1 MANLIGAPSKD
12 LRHGLRRLAVIGLSI
27 FSWPL
32 VVIGLVLWV
41 SPSSSD
47 IVLIWAVPFFGSWYV
62 GAIICMLVLTR
73 SLFEIRLIRRG
84 GEGSIRH
91 RVQAIAVSSLP
102 ILVVGLSAWLVYG
115 QHWA

>member
-1 MANLIGAPSKD
+1 MFKISQSPSTE
-12 LRHGLRRLAVIGLSI
+12 LRHGLRRMAVIGLTI
-27 FSWPL
+27 FFWPL
-32 VVIGLVLWV
+32 VVIGLVLWL
-41 SPSSSD
+41 SPSSGD
-47 IVLIWAVPFFGSWYV
+47 IVLIWGVPFFGSWYV
-62 GAIICMLVLTR
+62 GAIICMLVLIR
-73 SLFEIRLIRRG
+73 AAFEIRLIRRS

>member
-1 MANLIGAPSKD
+1 MINVTAAPSAE
-12 LRHGLRRLAVIGLSI
+12 LRHGLRRLAFLGLTI

-41 SPSSSD
+41 SPSSTD
-47 IVLIWAVPFFGSWYV
+47 IVLIWALPFFGSWYV
-62 GAIICMLVLTR
+62 GAVICMLVLTR

-102 ILVVGLSAWLVYG
+102 ILVVALSAWLVYG
-115 QHWA
+115 QHLA

>member
-1 MANLIGAPSKD
+1 MVNITRAPSKE
-12 LRHGLRRLAVIGLSI
+12 LRHGLRRLAAIGLAV

-32 VVIGLVLWV
+32 IVIGLVLWI

-47 IVLIWAVPFFGSWYV
+47 IVLIWGVPFFGSWYA

-73 SLFEIRLIRRG
+73 SLFEIRLIRRSG
-84 GEGSIRH
+84 GGSIRH